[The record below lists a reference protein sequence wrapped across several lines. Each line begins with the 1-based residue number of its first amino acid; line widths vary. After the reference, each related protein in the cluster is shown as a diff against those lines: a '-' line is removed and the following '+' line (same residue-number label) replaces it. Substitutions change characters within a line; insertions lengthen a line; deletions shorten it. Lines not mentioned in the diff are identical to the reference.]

1 MLLAP
6 TPSRRET
13 TATDTAR
20 SGVRGCFMIRSVEAF
35 EELYCRI
42 SALELLVFAM
52 AGQIDRTRFM
62 QELALQKEKLLATA
76 TFASLSTEVA
86 DRLTA
91 TIDRYARVLLQERRE

>member
-1 MLLAP
+1 
-6 TPSRRET
+6 
-13 TATDTAR
+13 
-20 SGVRGCFMIRSVEAF
+20 MIHTVEAF

-52 AGQIDRTRFM
+52 AEQIDKKGLL
-62 QELALQKEKLLATA
+62 QDLAAQKEKLLTTA

-91 TIDRYARVLLQERRE
+91 TIDRYARVIVQGGRE